1 MDYLSSSSH
10 HRTHAR
16 ISIRTVPLSLSPSV
30 SRPTHHSSRPRRA
43 ATARSEVRCSIWMGG
58 ELPVLPPEP
67 PPQRE
72 DAPATPRLWR
82 QAKRAPDSTPPGSC
96 ETAKL
101 LMLRGSCA
109 SGVACDL
116 VQHILGGG
124 RWRWVGGGITLV
136 LLQLQ
141 ATQSM
146 PRGEG

>member
-1 MDYLSSSSH
+1 MDCLSSSSH
-10 HRTHAR
+10 HRTHASASER
-16 ISIRTVPLSLSPSV
+16 SLSLSLSLCFSSHTPLFPPPPSCDREKRGAQ
-30 SRPTHHSSRPRRA
+30 SGWEGSF
-43 ATARSEVRCSIWMGG
+43 RSC
-58 ELPVLPPEP
+58 
-67 PPQRE
+67 PQRE

-101 LMLRGSCA
+101 LMRRGACA